1 LPGDLLT
8 EKETK
13 RHYLVP
19 EHVLIK
25 KEKVNELMAELGIK
39 KDALPRID
47 RMDAAIKHL
56 KPERGDVVKIIRDS
70 LTAGQAVYFRR
81 VI

>member
-1 LPGDLLT
+1 MLAD
-8 EKETK
+8 EK
-13 RHYLVP
+13 RHYLVA

-25 KEKVNELMAELGIK
+25 KEKVAELMAELGVK

-47 RMDAAIKHL
+47 KTDAAIKL
-56 KPERGDVVKIIRDS
+56 LQPEKGDVVKIIRDS
-70 LTAGQAVYFRR
+70 MTAGQAVYYRR